1 MLLYGTAYWAS
12 IKTPNT
18 KFKPQWTINIV
29 PEDPQDLEELKSKGF
44 KTKLVGP
51 DQLESIVIRRYVDG
65 KNGPNSM
72 PKLRD
77 AHNQPIDVQVGNGS
91 RVCVQYKEFSGKNS
105 YGAYQGLDLQ
115 AVQVLDLVE
124 FAGEDG
130 SEFKDFDPE
139 SEL

>member
-1 MLLYGTAYWAS
+1 MIIYGEAYWAA

-18 KFKPQWTINIV
+18 KFEPTYTINIV
-29 PEDPQDLEELKSKGF
+29 PEDDAVLEDLRARGF
-44 KTKLVGP
+44 KIKTVG
-51 DQLESIVIRRYVDG
+51 QENKESVVIRRKVNG
-65 KNGPNSM
+65 KFGPNEV

-77 AHNQPIDVQVGNGS
+77 AKNNPIDVQIGNGS
-91 RVCVQYKEFSGKNS
+91 RVCVQYKEFSGVGG
-105 YGAYQGLDLQ
+105 YGPYQGLDLQ

-124 FAGEDG
+124 YAGEDG